1 MAHEIEFDWDDEN
14 AAHLA
19 VHKVVPGEFEE
30 LILNEPLD
38 LRYEM
43 VNGEARY
50 RSVGITNGGRVLTVA
65 WTIRDGR
72 VRAITAFRA
81 TVADRKAFL
90 RGHK

>member
-1 MAHEIEFDWDDEN
+1 MAHEIEFAWDDEN

-43 VNGEARY
+43 VNGEGRY
-50 RSVGITNGGRVLTVA
+50 RSVGITNGGGYLPLP
-65 WTIRDGR
+65 GR
-72 VRAITAFRA
+72 FVMEGYVR
-81 TVADRKAFL
+81 L
-90 RGHK
+90 RRFGPLLPTGKRS